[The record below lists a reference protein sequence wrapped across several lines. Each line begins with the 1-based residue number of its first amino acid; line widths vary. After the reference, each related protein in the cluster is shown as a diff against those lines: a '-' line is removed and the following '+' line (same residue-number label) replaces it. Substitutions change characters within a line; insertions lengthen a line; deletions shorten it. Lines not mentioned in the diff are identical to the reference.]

1 MDELLDD
8 TSDDEFQDAS
18 DKKSS
23 DENSNKYND
32 SDDSDTVYKKTMKN
46 TKNRTQRRVNIGKQI
61 NVCL

>member
-32 SDDSDTVYKKTMKN
+32 SDTVYKKTMKN
-46 TKNRTQRRVNIGKQI
+46 TKNRTHRLI
-61 NVCL
+61 NT